1 MTREEERRRPVGEDD
16 LQAHVD
22 GRLSPV
28 REAVVAA
35 YLAAHPDTE
44 AVLRAQIAQR
54 DAIRAALRF
63 KAEEPIPAR
72 LRPDRMVDARRR
84 AGRRGL
90 AVAASVA
97 VAALLGAGGGWYG
110 HDLMTARERTLA
122 ADAAARNRAL
132 LAASAHRVYTA
143 DAFRPVEIYATAGD
157 LVIRW
162 LTNRLGQ
169 PVEAPDLRSVGLR
182 FIGGRLIP
190 TQEGAAGQLMYD
202 DEAGGRVT
210 LFLLPGGASAP
221 PRFEE
226 IAGVGTVSWADG
238 RFRYTA
244 VAATASARLETVVEA
259 VRAALAPK
267 PEAVKG

>member
-22 GRLSPV
+22 GRLSAV
-28 REAVVAA
+28 REAVVMA

-44 AVLRAQIAQR
+44 AALRAQIAQR
-54 DAIRAALRF
+54 DALRAALRF
-63 KAEEPIPAR
+63 KMEEPIPAR
-72 LRPDRMVDARRR
+72 LRPDRMVAARRR
-84 AGRRGL
+84 ASRRGL

-110 HDLMTARERTLA
+110 HEFLVARDR
-122 ADAAARNRAL
+122 AAAAEAATRNRTL

-169 PVEAPDLRSVGLR
+169 PVEAPDLRGIGLR

-202 DEAGGRVT
+202 DDAGMRVT
-210 LFLLPGGASAP
+210 LFLLPGSGRDES
-221 PRFEE
+221 RFEE
-226 IAGVGTVSWADG
+226 VAGVGTISWADT

-244 VAATASARLETVVEA
+244 VAAASQARLEAVAEA

-267 PEAVKG
+267 AEPVKG